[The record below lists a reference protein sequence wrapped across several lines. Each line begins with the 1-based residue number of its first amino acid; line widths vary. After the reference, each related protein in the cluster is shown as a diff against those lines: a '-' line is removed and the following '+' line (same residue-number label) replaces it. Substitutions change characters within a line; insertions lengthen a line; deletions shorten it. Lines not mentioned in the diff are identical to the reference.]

1 MIKFKQFLMD
11 EEAVVN
17 VTANVA
23 GIKAGDDTVVRKKK
37 PLMVYRTKPVDITN
51 K

>member
-23 GIKAGDDTVVRKKK
+23 GVKAGDESPVKKK
-37 PLMVYRTKPVDITN
+37 KSLMVYRTKPVDITR
-51 K
+51 